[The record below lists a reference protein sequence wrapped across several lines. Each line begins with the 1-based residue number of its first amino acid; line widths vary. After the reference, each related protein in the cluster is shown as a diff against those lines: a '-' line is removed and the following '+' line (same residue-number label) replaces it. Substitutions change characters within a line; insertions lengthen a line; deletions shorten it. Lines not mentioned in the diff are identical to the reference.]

1 MSIEIVTVSSSD
13 ISQELAKELG
23 ITVIPHEIAFGDK
36 TYTDGVDILPDEFYK
51 RLKESPKIPT
61 TSAVT
66 IGPFAQAYNRLA
78 ENTNEILCIVLSSGL
93 SVTYDAAIKAKEAVK
108 KKDVRIEVIETLG
121 VAGGVGLI
129 VLEALKAVKAGET
142 LDKIVEMVNR
152 DVPRCYVRI
161 CLDTLKYLHK
171 GGRIGKVQ
179 ALMGS
184 ILNIKPILES
194 RGTFRPI
201 GRVRSH
207 TKVLEHLYEYI
218 GSFKKINAMAI
229 QYTDNKPS
237 VEALADRVSKFFS
250 RDQIHVWPLTS
261 VCGTHAGPGAI
272 VASIIGDL

>member
-13 ISQELAKELG
+13 ISQELARELG

-36 TYTDGVDILPDEFYK
+36 TYTDGVDILSDEFYR
-51 RLKESPKIPT
+51 RLKESPVIPT

-66 IGPFAQAYNRLA
+66 TGPFAQAYNRLA
-78 ENTNEILCIVLSSGL
+78 EKTNEILCIVLSSGL
-93 SVTYDAAIKAKEAVK
+93 SVTHDAAVKAKEAVQK
-108 KKDVRIEVIETLG
+108 QGVRIEVIETLG
-121 VAGGVGLI
+121 VAGGVGLL

-142 LDKIVEMVNR
+142 LDRIVEMIKQ

-171 GGRIGKVQ
+171 GGRIGRVQ

-184 ILNIKPILES
+184 VLNIKPILES
-194 RGTFRPI
+194 RGEFHPL

-207 TKVLEHLYEYI
+207 AKVLEHLDNYI
-218 GSFKKINAMAI
+218 GSFKKINAMAL

-237 VEALADRVSKFFS
+237 VEALADRVSRFFP
-250 RDQIHVWPLTS
+250 RDQIHIWPLTP
-261 VCGTHAGPGAI
+261 VCGTHAGPGSI
-272 VASIIGDL
+272 VASIIGDV

>member
-36 TYTDGVDILPDEFYK
+36 TYTDGVDILSDEFYK
-51 RLKESPKIPT
+51 KLKESPEIPT

-66 IGPFAQAYNRLA
+66 TGPFAQAYNNLA
-78 ENTNEILCIVLSSGL
+78 EKTNEILCIVLSSGL
-93 SVTYDAAIKAKEAVK
+93 SMTYDAAVKAKEAVRNHG
-108 KKDVRIEVIETLG
+108 VRIEVVETLG
-121 VAGGVGLI
+121 VAGGVGLL

-142 LDKIVEMVNR
+142 LDKIVEMVKT

-161 CLDTLKYLHK
+161 CLDTLKYLQK
-171 GGRIGKVQ
+171 GGRIGRVQ

-184 ILNIKPILES
+184 VLNIKPILES
-194 RGTFRPI
+194 RGEFHPI

-207 TKVLEHLYEYI
+207 AKVLEHLYDYI
-218 GSFKKINAMAI
+218 GSFKTINSMAL

-237 VEALADRVSKFFS
+237 VEALADRVSKFFP
-250 RDQIHVWPLTS
+250 REQIHIWPLTP
-261 VCGTHAGPGAI
+261 VCGTHAGPGSI
-272 VASIIGDL
+272 VASIIGDI

>member
-51 RLKESPKIPT
+51 RLKEDPQIPT

-66 IGPFAQAYNRLA
+66 TGPFAQVYNTLA
-78 ENTNEILCIVLSSGL
+78 EKTNEILCIVLSSGL
-93 SVTYDAAIKAKEAVK
+93 SVTYEAAMKAKEAVN

-121 VAGGVGLI
+121 VAGGVGLLVI
-129 VLEALKAVKAGET
+129 EALKAVKAGEK
-142 LDKIVEMVNR
+142 LDKIIEMVNQ

-161 CLDTLKYLHK
+161 CLDTLKYLQK

-184 ILNIKPILES
+184 MLNIKPILEA
-194 RGTFRPI
+194 RGEFHPI

-207 TKVLEHLYEYI
+207 AKVLDHLNEYI
-218 GSFKKINAMAI
+218 ASFNKISAMAL
-229 QYTDNKPS
+229 QYTDNKPN
-237 VEALADRVSKFFS
+237 VEELADRVSSYFK
-250 RDQIHVWPLTS
+250 RDQIYIWPLTP
-261 VCGTHAGPGAI
+261 VCGTHAGPGSI
-272 VASIIGDL
+272 VASIIGDR